1 MKIVTTILL
10 LRLRIFS
17 IYSSIHPSI
26 HPLVLRKTSRT
37 TLCEDQTIACLY
49 QLDRCCQQMILAV
62 DDISDSM
69 FVFDAL
75 ILLRSNKD
83 HFENSKFLKLTA
95 YYYKVDT

>member
-1 MKIVTTILL
+1 M
-10 LRLRIFS
+10 
-17 IYSSIHPSI
+17 
-26 HPLVLRKTSRT
+26 

-75 ILLRSNKD
+75 ILLRSNND

-95 YYYKVDT
+95 NCYKAHT